1 MGRPDRY
8 RRRQRPIP
16 PRTTPLPPSPTSPDP
31 EQGAGTVPIL
41 APTASPVDL
50 DALARL
56 AAAEQAKQ
64 RAGDCLRP
72 VLLSGR
78 RLLVDTSTGR
88 IVDQLDTADIGHS
101 IGVRCR
107 NRRRVVCPACS
118 ALYRLD
124 AFHVFAA
131 GLRGGKDTPALVADH
146 PRLFVTLTAPSFG
159 RVHCGP
165 GRDGSPRRCH
175 PRDGCG
181 RWHGVGDPA
190 IGTAIDPGGY
200 DYGGQVLFNA
210 HAGRLWAR
218 FTIDVRRHLAT
229 AAGLT
234 RMAAAGQVRVVF
246 AKVAEFQTRGVV
258 HLHAIVRLDGPTGPG
273 SAPPAWATLRR
284 LTSAIRS
291 AATGVGITVS
301 GSRITSSRVLRWGR
315 QLDIRR
321 IGGHGMSDVAVAG
334 YVAKYATKSTE
345 AAGIDIPPLFCR
357 TCTGHGVTTPTGGRL
372 CRSCN
377 GTGRRPG
384 ITLDRL
390 TDHVRTLVDTCWR
403 LGGHPQYGGLRRWAH
418 QLGFHGHFASKSRGY
433 STTFAALRAERRTWS
448 TLGQAERLGL
458 PTDTPLLVV
467 SDWRYTGHPDPGH
480 QRRSA

>member
-1 MGRPDRY
+1 MGRPDRLQ
-8 RRRQRPIP
+8 RWQRPIP

-31 EQGAGTVPIL
+31 EQGAGTDPIL
-41 APTASPVDL
+41 APTASGVDL
-50 DALARL
+50 DALTHL
-56 AAAEQAKQ
+56 AAAEQAQ
-64 RAGDCLRP
+64 QHAGECARP

-78 RLLVDTSTGR
+78 RLLVDASTGR
-88 IVDQLDTADIGHS
+88 IVDQLDTVDTGHS

-107 NRRRVVCPACS
+107 NRRRAVCPACS

-131 GLRGGKDTPALVADH
+131 GLRGGKDTPAQVADH

-165 GRDGSPRRCH
+165 GRDRSPRRCH
-175 PRDGCG
+175 PHHGCG
-181 RWHGVGDPA
+181 RWHTAGDPV
-190 IGTAIDPGGY
+190 IGTALVQDGY
-200 DYGGQVLFNA
+200 DYPGQVLFNA
-210 HAGRLWAR
+210 HAGALWAR

-234 RMAAAGQVRVVF
+234 RTVAGGQVRVVF

-258 HLHAIVRLDGPTGPG
+258 HLHAIVRLDGTDGPG

-284 LTSAIRS
+284 LTTAIRA
-291 AATGVGITVS
+291 AATGAGITVS
-301 GSRITSSRVLRWGR
+301 GSRITSARVLRWGR

-321 IGGHGMSDVAVAG
+321 IGGNGMSDVAVAG

-357 TCTGHGVTTPTGGRL
+357 TCTGRGVTTPTGGRL

-384 ITLDRL
+384 IVLDHL
-390 TDHVRTLVDTCWR
+390 TGHIRALVDTCWR
-403 LGGHPQYGGLRRWAH
+403 LGGQPQYAGLRRWAH

-448 TLGQAERLGL
+448 NLGHAEQLGL
-458 PTDTPLLVV
+458 PTGTPLLVV
-467 SDWRYTGHPDPGH
+467 ADWRYTGHPDH
-480 QRRSA
+480 NRDRRSA

>member
-1 MGRPDRY
+1 L
-8 RRRQRPIP
+8 
-16 PRTTPLPPSPTSPDP
+16 T
-31 EQGAGTVPIL
+31 
-41 APTASPVDL
+41 
-50 DALARL
+50 RL
-56 AAAEQAKQ
+56 ADAEQAQQ
-64 RAGDCLRP
+64 RAGECARP

-88 IVDQLDTADIGHS
+88 IVDQLDTADTGHS

-107 NRRRVVCPACS
+107 NRRRAVCPACS

-200 DYGGQVLFNA
+200 DYPGQVLFNA
-210 HAGRLWAR
+210 QAGALWAR

-234 RMAAAGQVRVVF
+234 RTAAAGQVRVVF

-258 HLHAIVRLDGPTGPG
+258 HLHAIVRLDGEAGPG
-273 SAPPAWATLRR
+273 SAPPAWATRRR
-284 LTSAIRS
+284 LTTAIRA
-291 AATGVGITVS
+291 AATRVGITVS
-301 GSRITSSRVLRWGR
+301 GSRITSARVLRWGR

-321 IGGHGMSDVAVAG
+321 IGGSGMSDAAVAG

-345 AAGIDIPPLFCR
+345 AAGIDIPPLICR
-357 TCTGHGVTTPTGGRL
+357 TCTGRGVMHTGGRL
-372 CRSCN
+372 CRSC
-377 GTGRRPG
+377 T
-384 ITLDRL
+384 
-390 TDHVRTLVDTCWR
+390 
-403 LGGHPQYGGLRRWAH
+403 
-418 QLGFHGHFASKSRGY
+418 ASDGDPASR
-433 STTFAALRAERRTWS
+433 SII
-448 TLGQAERLGL
+448 
-458 PTDTPLLVV
+458 
-467 SDWRYTGHPDPGH
+467 
-480 QRRSA
+480 

>member
-1 MGRPDRY
+1 MGGADQY

-16 PRTTPLPPSPTSPDP
+16 PRTTPLPPSSTSPDP
-31 EQGAGTVPIL
+31 QPREGTAPIL
-41 APTASPVDL
+41 APAVAAVDL
-50 DALARL
+50 GALIRL
-56 AAAEQAKQ
+56 AAAENAEQ
-64 RAGDCLRP
+64 RVGECAQP
-72 VLLSGR
+72 VLLTGR
-78 RLLVDTSTGR
+78 RLLVDPDTGR
-88 IVDQLDTADIGHS
+88 IVDDLDTADGHPV
-101 IGVRCR
+101 GVRCR
-107 NRRRVVCPACS
+107 NRRRAVCPACS

-159 RVHCGP
+159 PVHCGP
-165 GRDGSPRRCH
+165 ARDGKPRRCH
-175 PRDGCG
+175 PRRGCG
-181 RWHGVGDPA
+181 RWHPIGDPE
-190 IGTAIDPGGY
+190 IGTALDPGGY
-200 DYGGQVLFNA
+200 DYTGQVLFNA
-210 HAGRLWAR
+210 YAGRLWAR
-218 FTIDVRRHLAT
+218 FTIDVRRHLAAT
-229 AAGLT
+229 AGLT
-234 RMAAAGQVRVVF
+234 RTAASGQVRVVF

-273 SAPPAWATLRR
+273 SAPPGWATLRR
-284 LTSAIRS
+284 LTTAIRA
-291 AATGVGITVS
+291 AATGVGITVT
-301 GSRITSSRVLRWGR
+301 GSRITSARVLRWGR

-321 IGGHGMSDVAVAG
+321 IGGNGMSDAAVAG

-357 TCTGHGVTTPTGGRL
+357 TCTGRGVTVHTGGRL

-390 TDHVRTLVDTCWR
+390 TGHVRALVETCWR
-403 LGGHPQYGGLRRWAH
+403 LGGQSEYAGLRRWAH

-448 TLGQAERLGL
+448 TLGQVERLGL
-458 PTDTPLLVV
+458 PAGTPLLVV
-467 SDWRYTGHPDPGH
+467 ADWRYTGRPDPGRD
-480 QRRSA
+480 RRSA

>member
-1 MGRPDRY
+1 MGRPDPY

-31 EQGAGTVPIL
+31 QPRAETAPIL
-41 APTASPVDL
+41 APAVDAVDL
-50 DALARL
+50 GALTRL
-56 AAAEQAKQ
+56 AAAEQAQ
-64 RAGDCLRP
+64 QHAGDCARP

-78 RLLVDTSTGR
+78 RLLVNASTGR
-88 IVDQLDTADIGHS
+88 IVDQLDTADTGHS

-107 NRRRVVCPACS
+107 NRRRAVCPACS

-165 GRDGSPRRCH
+165 APDGSPRRCH
-175 PRDGCG
+175 PRGGCG
-181 RWHGVGDPA
+181 RWHALGDPA
-190 IGTAIDPGGY
+190 IGTAIDPGSY
-200 DYGGQVLFNA
+200 DYPGQVLFNA
-210 HAGRLWAR
+210 HAGALWAR
-218 FTIDVRRHLAT
+218 FTIDVRRHLAV

-234 RMAAAGQVRVVF
+234 RSAAAGQVRVVF
-246 AKVAEFQTRGVV
+246 AKVAEFQTRGVE
-258 HLHAIVRLDGPTGPG
+258 HLHAIVRLDGPDGPG
-273 SAPPAWATLRR
+273 SAPRAWATPRR
-284 LTSAIRS
+284 LTTAIRS
-291 AATGVGITVS
+291 AATGTGITVC
-301 GSRITSSRVLRWGR
+301 GSRITSARVLRWGR

-321 IGGHGMSDVAVAG
+321 VGGRGMSDVAVAG

-357 TCTGHGVTTPTGGRL
+357 TCTGRGITTPTAGRL

-384 ITLDRL
+384 IVLDHL
-390 TDHVRTLVDTCWR
+390 TDHVRALVDTCWR
-403 LGGHPQYGGLRRWAH
+403 LGGHPEYAGLRRWAH

-433 STTFAALRAERRTWS
+433 STTFAALRAERRAWS
-448 TLGQAERLGL
+448 TLGQVERLGL
-458 PTDTPLLVV
+458 PAGTPLLVV

-480 QRRSA
+480 QRWSA